1 MIERDNRLIE
11 SGMITIQELRW
22 DDYDRIISQM
32 TEWVL
37 LPRWDDYD
45 RIMSQMTEWVL
56 LPRRDDYD
64 RIMSQMTEWVLLPD
78 GMIMTGL

>member
-1 MIERDNRLIE
+1 M
-11 SGMITIQELRW
+11 
-22 DDYDRIISQM
+22 SQM

-56 LPRRDDYD
+56 LPRWDDYD
-64 RIMSQMTEWVLLPD
+64 RIMSQMTGVGALTS
-78 GMIMTGL
+78 TG